1 MNDDL
6 REVLTILQ
14 EECAEVIV
22 DVSKCMRFGPDQ
34 IMEGQELTNLQR
46 LEKEIGDV
54 QAMIE
59 ILEDLKVGVTRVGIF
74 EAKMKKY
81 EKLKKWSN
89 IKFNK

>member
-81 EKLKKWSN
+81 EKLKQWSN